1 MILFMLM
8 LISNALIQLKIAV
21 GNDVKIERPKYDY
34 LDFRP
39 RDPDLDFEGN

>member
-1 MILFMLM
+1 MH
-8 LISNALIQLKIAV
+8 ISTNVFFVQLKIAV